1 MQSFLHILY
10 AVFIGA
16 FLALFVGFGIAAFYE
31 APERPELSPSSATM
45 DPDSPQ
51 ESEENYDQYQQ
62 QSEEYEDEME
72 GYNTIVSGV
81 AVGVALVIFL
91 ISLFAVGGIPV
102 IADGLLFGGAFT
114 LLYGVGRSFTV
125 SDPQVPFLMLAV
137 ALPIVLLVGYMRFY
151 RNSSSGGAQESGRG

>member
-1 MQSFLHILY
+1 MQSFLHVLY

-31 APERPELSPSSATM
+31 APERPELSPPAATM
-45 DPDSPQ
+45 EPDSSLQ
-51 ESEENYDQYQQ
+51 ESEDNYDQYQQ
-62 QSEEYEDEME
+62 QNEKYEDEME
-72 GYNTIVSGV
+72 SYNTTVSGI
-81 AVGVALVIFL
+81 AVGTALVVFL
-91 ISLFAVGGIPV
+91 ISLFAARGIPV

-151 RNSSSGGAQESGRG
+151 RHSSGSEA